1 MVPEPGNPQALNR
14 YAYVLNNPLRYN
26 DPSGHAVCVD
36 DDCSIVFGPR
46 ERHLIRRGPSAYYW
60 AQGGLEMVWDWLTE
74 RGPQTR
80 YYGASAA
87 MTRDPMHDEGVEQ
100 AREQFYASGDTSY
113 AYRFTRPEQP
123 IREAL
128 QWARGEDKTG
138 VGSVLG
144 SYTVYIQNKGDG
156 TIAIYVHN
164 IVGRESATR
173 LLGWG
178 PSVEDT
184 VASGQIIENSKPLI
198 QELQK
203 LVFGKSTLARVRQ
216 KWPRSVLNNTRRGQ
230 SSTTGLVPGV
240 WGGNMETWFMW
251 TEPLRASYNK

>member
-1 MVPEPGNPQALNR
+1 MLRVPNR
-14 YAYVLNNPLRYN
+14 YTYVRNNPLRYN
-26 DPSGHAVCVD
+26 DPSGHRLSACGWDGECPGEEPPV
-36 DDCSIVFGPR
+36 
-46 ERHLIRRGPSAYYW
+46 PSLPPFEFFDPAAYYW
-60 AQGGLEMVWDWLTE
+60 DQNGLEMVWDWLTE

-87 MTRDPMHDEGVEQ
+87 MTRDLMHDEGVEQ

-144 SYTVYIQNKGDG
+144 SYTVYIQNNGDG

-164 IVGRESATR
+164 VVSRESATR
-173 LLGWG
+173 LLGRND
-178 PSVEDT
+178 SIEEMIATHT
-184 VASGQIIENSKPLI
+184 VSKFIGEMAGEIKEFLSGNGSL
-198 QELQK
+198 QEFRG
-203 LVFGKSTLARVRQ
+203 VWPKSILEST
-216 KWPRSVLNNTRRGQ
+216 TRGQ
-230 SSTTGLVPGV
+230 PSNSGVVPGV
-240 WGGNMETWFMW
+240 WGGDMEMWFMW
-251 TEPLRASYNK
+251 TEPLCAECR

>member
-1 MVPEPGNPQALNR
+1 
-14 YAYVLNNPLRYN
+14 
-26 DPSGHAVCVD
+26 
-36 DDCSIVFGPR
+36 
-46 ERHLIRRGPSAYYW
+46 
-60 AQGGLEMVWDWLTE
+60 MVWDWLTE